1 MTAHNGEVIPI
12 TTERRYRCECSRRKS
27 ESPAGLAHGTEGLV
41 PHWAC
46 AAYAPNS
53 VALCEDG
60 ANKVVCSTRLE
71 LKAARSCTAACAVN
85 SDDNGNG
92 WQVGLLVKCIMH

>member
-1 MTAHNGEVIPI
+1 MVKRFPSRQNGDTAANVLEGNPSPMQAWYMVPKALYRTGHAQPTRPIPLFFVRMEPI
-12 TTERRYRCECSRRKS
+12 
-27 ESPAGLAHGTEGLV
+27 
-41 PHWAC
+41 
-46 AAYAPNS
+46 
-53 VALCEDG
+53 
-60 ANKVVCSTRLE
+60 KVVCSTRLE